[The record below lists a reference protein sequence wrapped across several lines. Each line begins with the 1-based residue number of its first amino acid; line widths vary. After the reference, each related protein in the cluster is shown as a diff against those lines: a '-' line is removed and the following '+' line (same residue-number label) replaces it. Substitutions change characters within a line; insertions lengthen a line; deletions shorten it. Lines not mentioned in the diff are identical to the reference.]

1 MKQNPLKNNWG
12 VRELQ
17 RQFDS
22 ALYTRLVL
30 SRNKNKIKE
39 FPEKGLVIEKPKDA
53 IKDLYI
59 LEFLGLP
66 EQAEYSENDVVF
78 RVAYFDP
85 LEAEKVEESS

>member
-1 MKQNPLKNNWG
+1 M
-12 VRELQ
+12 
-17 RQFDS
+17 
-22 ALYTRLVL
+22 VL

-66 EQAEYSENDVVF
+66 EQAEYSENDLEQELIDKLEHFLLELGNGLTFVARQKRISFEDKHFKIDLVF
-78 RVAYFDP
+78 
-85 LEAEKVEESS
+85 